1 LLLNILK
8 DCVIDPT
15 VVKTV
20 SKDKV
25 SASVDNVAAE
35 LVIKESF
42 LHEKNISVD
51 RKRRNGSFNLFNY

>member
-1 LLLNILK
+1 
-8 DCVIDPT
+8 VIDPT